1 MYEKLTSL
9 LEDIKTDSIGE
20 WIVDK
25 ENDGSLEHPI
35 QMPFVHY
42 SECVRKFEHEVY
54 AFEEEHALLNKQKK
68 QILEP
73 HIG

>member
-9 LEDIKTDSIGE
+9 LEDIKTDSIGQ

-42 SECVRKFEHEVY
+42 
-54 AFEEEHALLNKQKK
+54 
-68 QILEP
+68 
-73 HIG
+73 

>member
-9 LEDIKTDSIGE
+9 LEDIKTDSIGK

-42 SECVRKFEHEVY
+42 SECVSKFEHEVY
-54 AFEEEHALLNKQKK
+54 AF
-68 QILEP
+68 
-73 HIG
+73 IGIR

>member
-9 LEDIKTDSIGE
+9 LEDIKTDSIGK

-42 SECVRKFEHEVY
+42 PYHQSSL
-54 AFEEEHALLNKQKK
+54 AFISCKQRIKRLLVA
-68 QILEP
+68 ILKVDTK
-73 HIG
+73 